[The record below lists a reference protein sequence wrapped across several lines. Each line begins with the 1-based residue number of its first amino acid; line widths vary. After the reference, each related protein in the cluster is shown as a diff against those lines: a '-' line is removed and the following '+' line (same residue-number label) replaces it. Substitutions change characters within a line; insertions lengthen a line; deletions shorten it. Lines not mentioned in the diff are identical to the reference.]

1 MSGCRSQRR
10 SASAGTCG
18 TDRPRLFFR
27 SLSLFLG
34 VAVLLT
40 GCTTPSLEGGDA
52 GKALS
57 VDLPDWVLS
66 PPAEEGYFFG
76 IGSDFDLGEAKK
88 KSLINIGQQF
98 GSRVRTALYENQI
111 FSGEETESMMAAIDR
126 QFTDHEVVGA
136 KFADQSRDTDGNY
149 WVLTRAP
156 LDCILDVTESVLLSY
171 SLNLR
176 QADADNVSV
185 NTLMDAVPQMVDDIG
200 QAMETGVTTYFTP
213 PAEFSAADGSA
224 SPGIPPAMIDADG
237 RGDDWAAVSAL
248 ITDPAGDKREN
259 VDGTDITSVSL
270 AHDGLSLF
278 LRIDLADGRPRK
290 NGLYYAVGL
299 REVGGSWE
307 RLLFTVYDG
316 SWSTGVN
323 EWTDN
328 GGRHRQ
334 TASGK
339 VKYRSGVIEAEYSLV
354 DLDFPDDA
362 VFEVNAWCD
371 PSGQAYD
378 VTDSAVT
385 SLMAQEDYFLYKGR
399 IHGHQLDRIS
409 RKPIVAIK
417 NEAHLS
423 LTRIY
428 SIEDEFTDQEGNS
441 IRVDVRFDPSTLKI
455 GRNRLDNNPEGKAV
469 TLSAAPI
476 FKKTKDI
483 GGTPWKVQFI
493 SFHTMETARSDAS
506 F

>member
-1 MSGCRSQRR
+1 
-10 SASAGTCG
+10 
-18 TDRPRLFFR
+18 
-27 SLSLFLG
+27 
-34 VAVLLT
+34 LT
-40 GCTTPSLEGGDA
+40 WQT
-52 GKALS
+52 
-57 VDLPDWVLS
+57 V
-66 PPAEEGYFFG
+66 
-76 IGSDFDLGEAKK
+76 
-88 KSLINIGQQF
+88 
-98 GSRVRTALYENQI
+98 
-111 FSGEETESMMAAIDR
+111 
-126 QFTDHEVVGA
+126 
-136 KFADQSRDTDGNY
+136 
-149 WVLTRAP
+149 
-156 LDCILDVTESVLLSY
+156 
-171 SLNLR
+171 
-176 QADADNVSV
+176 
-185 NTLMDAVPQMVDDIG
+185 
-200 QAMETGVTTYFTP
+200 
-213 PAEFSAADGSA
+213 
-224 SPGIPPAMIDADG
+224 
-237 RGDDWAAVSAL
+237 
-248 ITDPAGDKREN
+248 
-259 VDGTDITSVSL
+259 
-270 AHDGLSLF
+270 
-278 LRIDLADGRPRK
+278 RPRK

-455 GRNRLDNNPEGKAV
+455 GRNRLDNNPEGEGGYFIGSTYIQEDEGYWGNSVEGSIYLFSYDGNRAV
-469 TLSAAPI
+469 
-476 FKKTKDI
+476 
-483 GGTPWKVQFI
+483 GRFI
-493 SFHTMETARSDAS
+493 LTSNDEKSNLEGLFNVAVN
-506 F
+506 